1 MKVFFQLHLAQSLT
15 YTIDDLHSDLTTVAF
30 RLVVKTC
37 EKSSFG

>member
-15 YTIDDLHSDLTTVAF
+15 YTIDDLHSDLTTV
-30 RLVVKTC
+30 VKTC